1 MPCRDGPAALK
12 EVPMVLTSPGVIL
25 NGGLVLSDR
34 LGIALSR
41 ERAQAGFDVWSERS

>member
-1 MPCRDGPAALK
+1 MSCGDGPETLK

-25 NGGLVLSDR
+25 RVVLVPSDR

-41 ERAQAGFDVWSERS
+41 ERAQA